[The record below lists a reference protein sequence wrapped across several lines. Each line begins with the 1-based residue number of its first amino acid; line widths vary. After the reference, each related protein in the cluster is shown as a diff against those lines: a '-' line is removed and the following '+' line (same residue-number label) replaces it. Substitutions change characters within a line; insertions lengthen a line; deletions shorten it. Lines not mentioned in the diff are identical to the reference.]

1 MSGFFSSFKTRTRER
16 DIRKIERIC
25 KETGKVEKLKRIFS
39 NCDDIDVNAVRYD
52 GFTALQLCALNNF
65 PDCIEYLLSIGAD
78 TQLDSDNDGSTAF
91 HLACWGGSLEAVK
104 LLLPSKDTL
113 FERNQKGYTG
123 LHFACAAG
131 KEDIYRC
138 LIDLGADSSLVNR
151 EGYTPMLLAACNGQT
166 DAVKFLIDNK
176 HANVNDVNAI
186 GASALHM
193 ACAGNYVSLTNYL
206 LSVDANIYKK
216 DQKGRYPI
224 DFCKKSKSDCR
235 KIINDYVRKK
245 GPGIFNNASNTADT
259 NTDSNKSQSKNPVS
273 ILSYIGSATSFWKH
287 EENNNDYFEEPV
299 MKHHIDEE
307 NSSVEHRSD
316 GSSIIEG
323 AWGVGDWMTE
333 YSENPSDSKMNE
345 MDNMFLHYNDKNDNI
360 TINELEREREN
371 KKKLG
376 YGLTVPAYKPLS
388 SSLLKEMPLKKGNQ
402 LKTIAEQLPQSK
414 TTEEDD
420 DDDDDDI
427 IDDNNSRPKV
437 NTLAS
442 TTAAVASWITFG
454 VADGLLAVSS
464 DDQPQSVA
472 IAVASSGD
480 TPRKMSNSYEVMQR
494 TESFDL
500 ESLEGSVSSVGNVSS
515 VVSEKSG
522 KSGSLCSSTFS
533 QGGDMIHGK
542 KSPYSSV
549 KNAAHLR

>member
-1 MSGFFSSFKTRTRER
+1 MSGFFSSFKQRTRER

-25 KETGKVEKLKRIFS
+25 KETGKVEKLKKILT
-39 NCDDIDVNAVRYD
+39 NCDDIDVNAVRFD

-65 PDCIEYLLSIGAD
+65 PSCIEYLLSIGAD

-91 HLACWGGSLEAVK
+91 HLACWGGSLQSVK

-113 FERNQKGYTG
+113 LERNQKGYTG

-138 LIDLGADSSLVNR
+138 LLDLGADSLAINR

-176 HANVNDVNAI
+176 YASVNDVNAI

-206 LSVDANIYKK
+206 LTVGANIYKK
-216 DQKGRYPI
+216 DNKGRYPI

-235 KIINDYVRKK
+235 KIINEYVRKK
-245 GPGIFNNASNTADT
+245 GPGIFNNSNN
-259 NTDSNKSQSKNPVS
+259 NTESNSDNNKSQNKNPVS
-273 ILSYIGSATSFWKH
+273 ILSYIGSATSFWSN
-287 EENNNDYFEEPV
+287 EENNIDYFEEPV
-299 MKHHIDEE
+299 MKHQIDED
-307 NSSVEHRSD
+307 NSSTVDHRSD
-316 GSSIIEG
+316 GSSINEG

-345 MDNMFLHYNDKNDNI
+345 TDVIFLQYNEKHDNSII
-360 TINELEREREN
+360 TALDREREN

-376 YGLTVPAYKPLS
+376 YGLTVPAYKSLS
-388 SSLLKEMPLKKGNQ
+388 SSLLKEIPVKKGNN
-402 LKTIAEQLPQSK
+402 LKTIAEQIPQKTSK

-420 DDDDDDI
+420 DDDDYNI
-427 IDDNNSRPKV
+427 NENGNRPPHM
-437 NTLAS
+437 NTIAS

-454 VADGLLAVSS
+454 ATDGLLAVSS
-464 DDQPQSVA
+464 DDQQPQSVV

-480 TPRKMSNSYEVMQR
+480 TPRKVKNSDIIAR
-494 TESFDL
+494 NESFDL

-522 KSGSLCSSTFS
+522 SLISNSTIS
-533 QGGDMIHGK
+533 QGDITGK